1 MTDYN
6 EDRSR
11 NLWDAVV
18 FAGSIMAVLLFS
30 LSTIFGYVQINSE
43 PDGALLQPSIGGSFI
58 VCLIGAFA
66 GMLAVWYYVRY
77 VQSHLTLGR
86 GALLGVL
93 TGLVVVVGENILA
106 SAWNWIDADYTQ
118 RLMQSIIANIEKME
132 IPENLKQ
139 QQIDMIGQQY
149 REVSSFSGFFKQI
162 LYGFPLYAI
171 LNVITAMIGVKMF
184 GREKEVN
191 E

>member
-11 NLWDAVV
+11 NLWDAVI

-30 LSTIFGYVQINSE
+30 LSTIFGYIQINSE

-66 GMLAVWYYVRY
+66 GMLTVWYYVHY

-86 GALLGVL
+86 GAWLGVL
-93 TGLVVVVGENILA
+93 TGLIVILGENILA
-106 SAWNWIDADYTQ
+106 SVWNWIDADYTQ
-118 RLMQSIIANIEKME
+118 RLMESIIANIEKMD
-132 IPENLKQ
+132 IPENMKQ

-149 REVSSFSGFFKQI
+149 RQVNSLSGFFKQV

-171 LNVITAMIGVKMF
+171 LNVITAMIGVKVF
-184 GREKEVN
+184 GREKEV
-191 E
+191 